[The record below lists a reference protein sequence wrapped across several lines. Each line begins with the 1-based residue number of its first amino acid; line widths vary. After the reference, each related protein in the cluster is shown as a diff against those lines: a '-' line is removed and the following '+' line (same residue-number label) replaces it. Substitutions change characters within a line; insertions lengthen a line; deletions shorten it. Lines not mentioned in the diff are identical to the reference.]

1 MRVYSHDTVGYLT
14 RLFISAKPLLFC
26 PLLQQQKGKN
36 ELSFEPW
43 HTRTHTHWRR
53 GRGGHPVPS
62 LSHVP
67 PSFPLPMWRPSR
79 ALPSVRLLVRSLVRS
94 AIVSSVLSTAPIPE
108 AKREGEREG
117 IGGRHRRRPRPGIL
131 ISKFGSGA
139 KSQSRQFFPGSQ
151 RRKGRRDDGGGRRAR
166 GSVQDCVVGRP
177 TYEKG
182 QSCGRGAGLGIYVMK
197 LHMGKN
203 TMVLTNDLGLRTRFS
218 KNNVMS
224 TSQQRPHSLSRFIM

>member
-1 MRVYSHDTVGYLT
+1 MNSRLNPGT
-14 RLFISAKPLLFC
+14 RAPTPIGGAAAAAIQSPLDLMSL
-26 PLLQQQKGKN
+26 P
-36 ELSFEPW
+36 
-43 HTRTHTHWRR
+43 
-53 GRGGHPVPS
+53 PS
-62 LSHVP
+62 LSQCGD
-67 PSFPLPMWRPSR
+67 PLAPFR
-79 ALPSVRLLVRSLVRS
+79 PSVRLLVRSLVRS

-117 IGGRHRRRPRPGIL
+117 IGGRHRRPPRPGIL

-151 RRKGRRDDGGGRRAR
+151 RRKDGRDDAGGRRAR

-203 TMVLTNDLGLRTRFS
+203 TMVLTNDLEHALVKT
-218 KNNVMS
+218 
-224 TSQQRPHSLSRFIM
+224 TSCQRLSSVRIVYLALLCN